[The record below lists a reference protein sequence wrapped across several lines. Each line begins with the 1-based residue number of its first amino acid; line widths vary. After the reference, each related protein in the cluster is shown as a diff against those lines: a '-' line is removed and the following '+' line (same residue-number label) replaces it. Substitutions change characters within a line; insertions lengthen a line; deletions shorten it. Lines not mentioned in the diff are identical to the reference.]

1 MGRPAIFF
9 DRDGTLSHEI
19 GYVNHLSRFRLL
31 PYAVDAVRLVNAS
44 GRLAVLV
51 TNQAGVARGYFP
63 ESLIHEVHAHVRA
76 AMKAGGARFDG
87 IYVCVHHPSVG
98 AAPYR
103 RDCDCRKP
111 KPGLL
116 LQAEKDLG
124 ADLARSW
131 MIGDRHGDVAV
142 AWAAGARGA
151 MVKTGYGEGEL
162 QWHAAGWERPPDL
175 VAENVLEAVERILA
189 LDEAAP

>member
-9 DRDGTLSHEI
+9 DRDGTLSYEI

-63 ESLIHEVHAHVRA
+63 ESLIDAVHSHVRS
-76 AMKAGGARFDG
+76 AMDAGGARLDG
-87 IYVCVHHPSVG
+87 IYVCAHHPSVG
-98 AAPYR
+98 PPPYR
-103 RDCDCRKP
+103 QDCDCRKP
-111 KPGLL
+111 RPGLL
-116 LQAEKDLG
+116 RQAEKELG

-131 MIGDRHGDVAV
+131 MIGDRHGDLAV
-142 AWAAGARGA
+142 AWAVGARA
-151 MVKTGYGEGEL
+151 ALVKTGYGLGEL
-162 QWHAAGWERPPDL
+162 TWHAAQWPRAPDL
-175 VAENVLEAVERILA
+175 VAENVLEAVERILSA
-189 LDEAAP
+189 QEDAA